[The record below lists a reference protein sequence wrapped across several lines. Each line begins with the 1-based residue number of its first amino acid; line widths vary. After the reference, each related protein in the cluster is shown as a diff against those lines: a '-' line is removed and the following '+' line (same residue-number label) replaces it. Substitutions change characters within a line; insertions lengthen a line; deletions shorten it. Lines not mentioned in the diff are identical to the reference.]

1 MSNPKKSDNRRQFLK
16 GWLRAFLFGGIIY
29 AGGLL
34 GLRENRS
41 SGDET
46 ECEFEL
52 LWRKCGNCGKR
63 IGCTDPKAL
72 KSKQDIQTKR

>member
-1 MSNPKKSDNRRQFLK
+1 MMSNPKKSDNRRQFLK

-46 ECEFEL
+46 VCVF
-52 LWRKCGNCGKR
+52 KPPCGNCKKR

-72 KSKQDIQTKR
+72 KSKQDIQTKRQG